1 MKHPQIA
8 QKNLRFRAYLLNIAL
23 VLSTL
28 LTGLFFEPEIVS
40 TYWHLEFGNAAT
52 IHGWTVPVP
61 KGWWALTQGD
71 QLIVNKMQRFYD
83 RSEPLSIIVG
93 TLRPSKPV
101 EPDAL
106 KTALIHAISNQGY
119 VFQEAQSIRI
129 GASPGYCVHFT
140 GATDP
145 KRVRISCESVAAQVS
160 LDLFGRQSEIQS
172 FYFVL
177 GQMKSA
183 PDSTH

>member
-8 QKNLRFRAYLLNIAL
+8 QNNLRFRAYLLNIAL

-40 TYWHLEFGNAAT
+40 AYWHLEFGNAAT

-61 KGWWALTQGD
+61 KGWSALTQGD
-71 QLIVNKMQRFYD
+71 ELIVYKMRRFYD
-83 RSEPLSIIVG
+83 RREPLSIIVG

-101 EPDAL
+101 EPEVL
-106 KTALIHAISNQGY
+106 KTALIHTISNQGY
-119 VFQEAQSIRI
+119 VFQEAQSIQI
-129 GASPGYCVHFT
+129 GASPGYCLHFT
-140 GATDP
+140 SAKDP
-145 KRVRISCESVAAQVS
+145 KRVRIRCESVTAQVS

-177 GQMKSA
+177 GRMKSA
-183 PDSTH
+183 PESTH